1 MHNLPGENPQ
11 DMLQLHCMLNCA
23 VQEVLTTFLQQFL
36 LFEFS
41 LQLLKDQAILP
52 GNKNH
57 QSHNDLGIRLTQ
69 QNSMTKEKINKMYT
83 FETLTKIKMVK
94 K

>member
-1 MHNLPGENPQ
+1 MPNLPGENPQ
-11 DMLQLHCMLNCA
+11 DMLQLHCMLNYA

-41 LQLLKDQAILP
+41 LQLLKDQAILH

-57 QSHNDLGIRLTQ
+57 QSRNDLGIMLIQ
-69 QNSMTKEKINKMYT
+69 QNLMTEKKMNKMYT
-83 FETLTKIKMVK
+83 FEELTKIKIIK
-94 K
+94 E